1 MSNLEG
7 RANART
13 YGNWRKPRTRGVGA
27 LGLFPT
33 MFGFAGAVM
42 VIVVATNKGLIAG
55 LVTAAVFA
63 AILAT
68 VAVKDKHG
76 ESGMIRMMN
85 RLGWMFAKNRGSHLY
100 RSGPLGFAEW
110 GTAQLPGL
118 AAGSR
123 LTEHQDSYG
132 RPFAL
137 IEVPSKNDFT
147 IVLGAEPDGSAL
159 VDQEQVDI
167 WVAEWGAWLEA
178 LADEPGLVA
187 ASVTLETAPDT
198 GTRLESEV
206 LGRIDERGSEFSKKV
221 LRKIVATYPAGAATI
236 KAYVAVTFNGATRTG
251 GNKRNSEEMG
261 RELAYRLP
269 GLTQGLSSTG
279 AGSARPLTAQELC
292 EVVRVAYDPAAA
304 ILIDQANAAGQPPE
318 LYWPE
323 VGPTAH
329 QASWDSYRHDS
340 ALSVSWMMSQAPRGN
355 VGESILARLLA
366 PHRDIARKRVTMLYR
381 PIDPARAA
389 AIVEADK
396 RDAEFIVGSSKRPT
410 GRSRKDVIAAFSNE
424 TEESSGAGLVNF
436 GMVVTATVEDPA
448 TIDDAR
454 AAIDSLSAQARIR
467 LRPVYG
473 SQDSA
478 FAAGLPL
485 GLVLP
490 RHLAI
495 PHDIRDQL

>member
-1 MSNLEG
+1 M
-7 RANART
+7 
-13 YGNWRKPRTRGVGA
+13 
-27 LGLFPT
+27 FPT

-55 LVTAAVFA
+55 LITAAVFA

-85 RLGWMFAKNRGSHLY
+85 RMGWMFAKNRGSHLY

-167 WVAEWGAWLEA
+167 WVAEWGTWLEA

-206 LGRIDERGSEFSKKV
+206 LGRIDERGSRV
-221 LRKIVATYPAGAATI
+221 LQEGAAEDRRD
-236 KAYVAVTFNGATRTG
+236 VPG
-251 GNKRNSEEMG
+251 GCGDDQGVRRGHVQRSDPHGRKQAHAEEMG

-410 GRSRKDVIAAFSNE
+410 GRSRKDALAAFANE
-424 TEESSGAGLVNF
+424 SEESGGAGLVNF

-448 TIDDAR
+448 TIEDAR
-454 AAIDSLSAQARIR
+454 AAIDSLSAQSPHPPASGVRLAGFRVRRGPAAR
-467 LRPVYG
+467 
-473 SQDSA
+473 
-478 FAAGLPL
+478 
-485 GLVLP
+485 LVLP
-490 RHLAI
+490 RHLSI